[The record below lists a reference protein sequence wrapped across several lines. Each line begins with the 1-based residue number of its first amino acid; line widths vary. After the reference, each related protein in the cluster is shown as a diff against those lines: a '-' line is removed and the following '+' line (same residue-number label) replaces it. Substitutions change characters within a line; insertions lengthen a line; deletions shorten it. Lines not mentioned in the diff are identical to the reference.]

1 MRRVSCTFSVARRD
15 WLVLGPTLNRSESRC
30 WACPSI
36 GLSKVRTHGPLR
48 QRNSGS
54 ARLHNISVAVEE
66 DATVFVVCKLSSKLV
81 VRLTIHGDK
90 DRRLEVGPW
99 SLDVVAYVVAVLL
112 RRESGCR
119 NFDEAEVAFSG
130 RERSSAI
137 DPRPIVPSIFGC
149 AHSRTRHVPDLL

>member
-1 MRRVSCTFSVARRD
+1 MRRVSCTLSVARRD
-15 WLVLGPTLNRSESRC
+15 WLVFGPTLNRSESRC

-54 ARLHNISVAVEE
+54 ARSHNISVAVEE

-112 RRESGCR
+112 RRESGFR
-119 NFDEAEVAFSG
+119 NFDEAEVA
-130 RERSSAI
+130 
-137 DPRPIVPSIFGC
+137 
-149 AHSRTRHVPDLL
+149 